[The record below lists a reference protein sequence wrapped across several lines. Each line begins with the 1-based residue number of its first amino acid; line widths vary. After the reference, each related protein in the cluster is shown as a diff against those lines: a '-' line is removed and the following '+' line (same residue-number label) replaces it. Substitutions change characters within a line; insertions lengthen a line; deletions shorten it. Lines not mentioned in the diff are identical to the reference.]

1 MLDRGLAYPM
11 PRHFPMLPAG
21 LVVHAGHMHIR
32 DWPEDE
38 RPREKLLARG
48 GAALSDAELLAIF
61 IGCGS
66 RGQNAVDL
74 GRQLLGGFG
83 GLRGLLDRPAPE
95 LVKLPGLGPAR
106 ACALVAA
113 LELGTRHLGQQLQR
127 GEALADPDQ
136 AGCYFSR
143 KLRPL
148 PHEVFAC
155 LFLDTRHRVI
165 AYEELFRGTLDG
177 SEVHPREV
185 ARRCLAHNAAA
196 VIFGHNHPSGNP
208 EASAADRAVTARLK
222 QALALV
228 EVRVLDHFIVGDG
241 APTSMA
247 QRGWL

>member
-1 MLDRGLAYPM
+1 ML
-11 PRHFPMLPAG
+11 
-21 LVVHAGHMHIR
+21 IR
-32 DWPEDE
+32 DGPEDE
-38 RPREKLLARG
+38 RPREKLIARG
-48 GAALSDAELLAIF
+48 SAALSDAELLAIF
-61 IGCGS
+61 IGCGP
-66 RGQNAVDL
+66 RGRSAVDL
-74 GRQLLGGFG
+74 GRELLAGAG
-83 GLRGLLDRPAPE
+83 GLRSLLDRPVSE
-95 LVKLPGLGPAR
+95 LAKLRGLGPAR
-106 ACALVAA
+106 ACALAAA

-127 GEALADPDQ
+127 GEALTDPDQ
-136 AGCYFSR
+136 AGAYFQR

-155 LFLDTRHRVI
+155 LFLDTRHRVL

-228 EVRVLDHFIVGDG
+228 EVRVLDHFIIGDG
-241 APTSMA
+241 SPSSMA
-247 QRGWL
+247 RRGWV

>member
-1 MLDRGLAYPM
+1 MHD
-11 PRHFPMLPAG
+11 
-21 LVVHAGHMHIR
+21 GHMHIR

-38 RPREKLLARG
+38 RPREKLLSRG
-48 GAALSDAELLAIF
+48 APALSDAELLAIF
-61 IGCGS
+61 IGCGP
-66 RGQNAVDL
+66 RGQSAVDL
-74 GRQLLGGFG
+74 GRQLLSECG
-83 GLRGLLDRPAPE
+83 GLRGLLDRPSGE
-95 LVKLPGLGPAR
+95 LAKLRGLGPAR

-136 AGCYFSR
+136 AGAYFAR

-155 LFLDTRHRVI
+155 LFLDTRHRVL

-241 APTSMA
+241 DPTSMA
-247 QRGWL
+247 RRGWL